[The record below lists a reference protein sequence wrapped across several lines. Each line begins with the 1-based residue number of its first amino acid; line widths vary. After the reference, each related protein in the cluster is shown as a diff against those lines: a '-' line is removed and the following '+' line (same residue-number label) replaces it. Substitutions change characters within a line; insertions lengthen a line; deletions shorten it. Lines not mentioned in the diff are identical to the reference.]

1 MASSPTS
8 RNSALTPD
16 PSEAPMEFQ
25 NIESPVDTHEKD
37 GKEQEG
43 SFEVPLFN
51 FDEVMRY
58 MRKLKEENVL
68 LKEDN
73 ESLKEQLAII
83 KKEYEDKPQMD
94 EDFEKLRQDKME
106 LEMKLQKVLQ
116 YGTVKGMENVWEKC
130 GGMEQ
135 KFREMKEEMKKELKQ
150 ELEEEMKQ
158 ELKKE
163 LQQQLKHTIE
173 EPEEN
178 LASVSK
184 KLKQVSKEMEVVKS
198 QLTELNSEFL
208 ADAFTASG
216 IKYISRRPIPDGNI
230 EITGPYDAH
239 LYYVERSFL
248 GTYDDFAGLVFG
260 LWALDLWDLGDEL
273 TRIIFNEKEMSYP
286 EWSSKW
292 ASMIVKNI
300 SVY

>member
-184 KLKQVSKEMEVVKS
+184 KLKQVSKEMEP
-198 QLTELNSEFL
+198 L
-208 ADAFTASG
+208 
-216 IKYISRRPIPDGNI
+216 RPIPDGNI